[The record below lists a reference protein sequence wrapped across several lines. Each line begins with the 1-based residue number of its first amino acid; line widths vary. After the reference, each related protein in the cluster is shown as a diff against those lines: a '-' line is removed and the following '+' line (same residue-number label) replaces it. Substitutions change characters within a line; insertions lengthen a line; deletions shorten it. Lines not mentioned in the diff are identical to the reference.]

1 MIALAL
7 AGSLAVAGCQSG
19 TGAGGG
25 NTPPPTA
32 TTTTESAAGS
42 TRPECANVLSAGQTL
57 AVTATQFISG
67 RATRDQLTA
76 AAAAIGGAID
86 AARAV
91 AGAEAGARLD
101 DAKAA
106 GQRLLDVATT
116 QPPDFGAMRTAANDV
131 VTVLRA
137 AATAC
142 QKVTSTAVT
151 TS

>member
-1 MIALAL
+1 
-7 AGSLAVAGCQSG
+7 
-19 TGAGGG
+19 
-25 NTPPPTA
+25 
-32 TTTTESAAGS
+32 
-42 TRPECANVLSAGQTL
+42 VLSAGQTL

-76 AAAAIGGAID
+76 AAAAIGGAIG
-86 AARAV
+86 AV